1 MNISKIKNSIY
12 MKKGVLP
19 QQSVSPSV
27 YEAVGKLL
35 LGSAVAGSPLKPIVG
50 LNNES
55 AYSDNDPEYVALLD
69 KPLWQFTG
77 KDHAYMIKHILME
90 SLSVENTQPSS
101 QKRYVQGYQGIADLF
116 GCSRSTAQRIKKSGI
131 IDEAITQV
139 NRKILVDADLA
150 LQLVK
155 ESGYNV
161 CER

>member
-1 MNISKIKNSIY
+1 MY
-12 MKKGVLP
+12 KKGVLP

-35 LGSAVAGSPLKPIVG
+35 LGNAVAGSPLKPFVG
-50 LNNES
+50 LNDKVTC
-55 AYSDNDPEYVALLD
+55 SDDDPEYVALLD

-77 KDHAYMIKHILME
+77 KDHAYMMKHVLME
-90 SLSVENTQPSS
+90 SLSPSS
-101 QKRYVQGYQGIADLF
+101 KKRYVQGYQGIATLF
-116 GCSRSTAQRIKKSGI
+116 GCSKSTAQRIKKSGI

-155 ESGYNV
+155 ESEYKVN
-161 CER
+161 EP

>member
-1 MNISKIKNSIY
+1 MY
-12 MKKGVLP
+12 KKGVLP

-35 LGSAVAGSPLKPIVG
+35 LGNAVAGSPLKPFVG
-50 LNNES
+50 LNDKVTC
-55 AYSDNDPEYVALLD
+55 SDDDPEYVALLD

-77 KDHAYMIKHILME
+77 KDHAYMMKHVLME
-90 SLSVENTQPSS
+90 SLSVESTEPSS
-101 QKRYVQGYQGIADLF
+101 QKRYVQGYQGIATLF
-116 GCSRSTAQRIKKSGI
+116 GCSKSTAQRIKKSGI

-155 ESGYNV
+155 ESEYKVN
-161 CER
+161 EP

>member
-1 MNISKIKNSIY
+1 MIR
-12 MKKGVLP
+12 KGVLP

-35 LGSAVAGSPLKPIVG
+35 LGNAVAGSPLKPVVG
-50 LNNES
+50 LNDKVTC
-55 AYSDNDPEYVALLD
+55 SDDDPEYVALLD

-77 KDHAYMIKHILME
+77 KDHAYMMKHVLME
-90 SLSVENTQPSS
+90 SLSVESTEPSS
-101 QKRYVQGYQGIADLF
+101 QKRYVQGYQGIASLF
-116 GCSRSTAQRIKKSGI
+116 GCSKSTAQRIKKSGI

-155 ESGYNV
+155 ESGCKMN
-161 CER
+161 EL

>member
-1 MNISKIKNSIY
+1 MY
-12 MKKGVLP
+12 KKGVLP

-35 LGSAVAGSPLKPIVG
+35 LGNAVAGSPLKPFVG
-50 LNNES
+50 VNDKVTC
-55 AYSDNDPEYVALLD
+55 SDDDPKYVALLD

-77 KDHAYMIKHILME
+77 KDHAYMMKHVLME
-90 SLSVENTQPSS
+90 SLSVESTEPSS
-101 QKRYVQGYQGIADLF
+101 KKRYVQGYQGIATLF
-116 GCSRSTAQRIKKSGI
+116 GCSKSTAQRIKKSGI

-155 ESGYNV
+155 ESEYKVN
-161 CER
+161 EP

>member
-1 MNISKIKNSIY
+1 MY
-12 MKKGVLP
+12 KKGVLP

-35 LGSAVAGSPLKPIVG
+35 LGNAVAGSPLNPFVG
-50 LNNES
+50 LNDKVTC
-55 AYSDNDPEYVALLD
+55 SDDDPEYVALLD

-77 KDHAYMIKHILME
+77 KDHAYMMKHVLME
-90 SLSVENTQPSS
+90 SFTSVDAEPSS
-101 QKRYVQGYQGIADLF
+101 QKRYVQGYQGIASLF
-116 GCSRSTAQRIKKSGI
+116 GCSKSTAQRIKKSGI

-155 ESGYNV
+155 ESEYKVN
-161 CER
+161 EP

>member
-1 MNISKIKNSIY
+1 MY
-12 MKKGVLP
+12 KKGVLP

-35 LGSAVAGSPLKPIVG
+35 LSNAVAGSPLKPVVG
-50 LNNES
+50 LNDKVTC
-55 AYSDNDPEYVALLD
+55 SDDDPEYVALLD

-77 KDHAYMIKHILME
+77 KDHAYMMKHVLME
-90 SLSVENTQPSS
+90 SLSVESTEPSS
-101 QKRYVQGYQGIADLF
+101 QKRYVQGYQGIASLF
-116 GCSRSTAQRIKKSGI
+116 GCSKSTAQRIKKSGI

-155 ESGYNV
+155 ESGCRMN
-161 CER
+161 EL

>member
-1 MNISKIKNSIY
+1 MY
-12 MKKGVLP
+12 KKGVLP

-35 LGSAVAGSPLKPIVG
+35 LGNAVAGRPLKPFVG
-50 LNNES
+50 LNDKVTC
-55 AYSDNDPEYVALLD
+55 SDDDPEYVALLN

-77 KDHAYMIKHILME
+77 KDHAYMMKHVLME
-90 SLSVENTQPSS
+90 SLSVESTEPSS
-101 QKRYVQGYQGIADLF
+101 KKRYVQGYQGIATLF
-116 GCSRSTAQRIKKSGI
+116 GCSKSTAQRIKKSGI

-155 ESGYNV
+155 ESEYKVN
-161 CER
+161 EP

>member
-1 MNISKIKNSIY
+1 MIR
-12 MKKGVLP
+12 KGVLP

-35 LGSAVAGSPLKPIVG
+35 LGNAVAGSPLKPFVG
-50 LNNES
+50 LNDKVTC
-55 AYSDNDPEYVALLD
+55 SDDDPEYVALLD

-77 KDHAYMIKHILME
+77 KDHAYMMKHVLME
-90 SLSVENTQPSS
+90 SLSVESTEPSS
-101 QKRYVQGYQGIADLF
+101 QKRYVQGYQGIATLF
-116 GCSRSTAQRIKKSGI
+116 GCSKSTAQRIKKSGI

-155 ESGYNV
+155 ESEYKVN
-161 CER
+161 EP

>member
-1 MNISKIKNSIY
+1 MY
-12 MKKGVLP
+12 KKGVLP

-35 LGSAVAGSPLKPIVG
+35 LGNAVAGSPLKPFVG
-50 LNNES
+50 LNDKVTC
-55 AYSDNDPEYVALLD
+55 SDDDPEYVALLD

-77 KDHAYMIKHILME
+77 KDHAYMMKHVLME
-90 SLSVENTQPSS
+90 SLSVESTEPSS
-101 QKRYVQGYQGIADLF
+101 KKRYVQGYQGIADLF

-155 ESGYNV
+155 DCDFTVNKK
-161 CER
+161 